1 MSPLFAM
8 FVTERLVRLAPV
20 DLAIIV
26 FYFGLVLAIGFYLKR
41 FAKTGEDFFMAGR
54 EMTAWV
60 AGLAFVSANLGSL
73 ELLGWAGSA
82 YQYGILAAHWYW
94 VGAIPAMVFLGLV
107 MMPFYYISKTHS
119 VPGYLQLRYGPGASG
134 VSAATF
140 AVMTILMSGVNMYA
154 MAVVMKV
161 MLGWNIHFSIWVS
174 SLSVGIYVAAGGLY
188 SAIFNEVLQFFLIW
202 FGALLIPVFG
212 LIETGGWSGM
222 VARIQQNFPGQ
233 DFTHLWSTLGKF
245 QDNPMGMH
253 WTGIAFGLGAIV
265 SMGYW
270 TTDFL
275 VVQRVL
281 AAKDIR
287 SAKMAPL
294 IGAFLKMAVPLI
306 VILPGLLGLAVLP
319 MHLIP
324 ESGLLEGQHSYNEVL
339 PLMLA
344 RYFGPGLLGL
354 GVTAL

>member
-1 MSPLFAM
+1 MIAVSAP
-8 FVTERLVRLAPV
+8 TTLVHLSAV
-20 DLAIIV
+20 DIAIIV
-26 FYFGLVLAIGFYLKR
+26 FYFALVLAIGLYLR
-41 FAKTGEDFFMAGR
+41 GRSHTGEDFFMAGR
-54 EMTAWV
+54 EMTAWI

-73 ELLGWAGSA
+73 ELLGWAGSS

-94 VGAIPAMVFLGLV
+94 IGAIPAMVFLAIV

-119 VPGYLQLRYGPGASG
+119 VPGYLTLRYDRAAGGL
-134 VSAATF
+134 SAITF
-140 AVMTILMSGVNMYA
+140 AIMTILMSGVNMYA

-161 MLGWNIHFSIWVS
+161 VLGWNIHFSIWVS
-174 SLSVGIYVAAGGLY
+174 SLTVGVYVAAGGLY

-202 FGALLIPVFG
+202 FGALLVPVFG
-212 LIETGGWSGM
+212 LIETGGWKGM

-233 DFTHLWSTLGKF
+233 DFTHLWNGLGKF

-253 WTGIAFGLGAIV
+253 WTGIVFGLGAIV

-281 AAKDIR
+281 AAKDLR

-294 IGAFLKMAVPLI
+294 IGAFFKMGVPLI
-306 VILPGLLGLAVLP
+306 VILPGLIGLAVLP
-319 MHLIP
+319 EKLVP
-324 ESGLLEGQHSYNEVL
+324 ESALQPGQHSYNDVL
-339 PLMLA
+339 LLVLA
-344 RYFGPGLLGL
+344 RYCGPGLMGL
-354 GVTAL
+354 GVTALV